1 MNLTPNQ
8 QKALNINKHICVT
21 AGAGSGKTTV
31 LVQRYLEILR
41 SGKATPRQIVAITF
55 TKKAAAEI
63 KARIIKELHDDRNRD
78 IREKC
83 IEEMNTAPISTIH
96 SFCARIL
103 REYPFDAKI
112 PASFT
117 IIEGIEQRLLLQK
130 VIKSTFDNIVSKTEN
145 PFYTHIEYCLYRT
158 RNKQYLID
166 LLSRMVNE
174 RSTIELLRQTVHE
187 NINNTEIPQ
196 VWYDIFNA
204 SILTENQLSEFLD
217 CLHTILQIARGS
229 KVDRI
234 IELKQQIK
242 TLSVQNGDTKI
253 LRELLI
259 EIAPLITTKEN
270 KIAKMHLIGT
280 RVDTSEIEEEIN
292 LVVAIAK
299 KIKLAPVYD
308 DNTAF
313 ETDDEFLYKISQSLL
328 QLYELILKNY
338 QEMKFTQGKLDNED
352 LQLKT
357 VNLLKNVETVSQN
370 IRGQYEYYM
379 IDEYQDTN
387 ELQYEL
393 VNLLTNNLNESNL
406 FIVGDPKQSIYG
418 FRGADVRVF
427 DETKQKI
434 VEHNGEVIS
443 LQENYR
449 SLRDIVGFVNYFF
462 EKQFGGVFEN
472 EFEVIYEPLNKA
484 RSAAGNG
491 AVEIILRQ
499 DEDEAPESVFI
510 AQKIKSMID
519 SKEEI
524 WERGED
530 SIEFSRPI
538 KYGDITILIR
548 ARSHLP
554 IIEVA
559 LNEFGIPYLTSGGIG
574 FYQRQEIYD
583 IWNYL
588 HFLISPE
595 KNNTSLIGVL
605 RGPAFGISD
614 VEIYEISQVGK
625 DSFWE
630 NTVKYET
637 PTDRLHHAIST
648 LRNHLQTAQ
657 RMRLNRLIQT
667 IVHDTGMIGA
677 IKSGNK
683 GEQKWANYQK
693 LLELA
698 GTYDG
703 DETGNLLNE
712 FVEYLDILITDEPL
726 EGDAPVE
733 DSSSAVKIM
742 TIHSAKGKEF
752 PVVILPSLDRLSP
765 QAREPFIDDELG
777 IGFSPLRPEKEYN
790 KTEPDIVSVM
800 KNRQNLKDRAEEK
813 RVLYVGVTRAKDRL
827 ILSGSINNKG
837 KSRNKMQDIIDHLE
851 YSNEND
857 IKELNVELDVYS
869 MEGPIQ
875 ERFQQKI
882 RFIKQVDWIDDI
894 EPLPIDETTDTFPE
908 LPYDEI
914 EINNFSSTYTIHE
927 LAAYGQCP
935 LRHYLEY
942 VLKMSPLCGNQ
953 VSEETLTFEEQNDIL
968 LASEIGEVIVLSQ
981 ISLSNQQIHFNLD
994 GHIISGRLN
1003 KLVKTESEIWHGIIM
1018 ITENTENLNIFSHE
1032 MELYGLLLHSHYPN
1046 QQTINITLYSSYHN
1060 RHIEHSFTISELNE
1074 LRLGWIGKISNLQ
1087 HENYTKN
1094 LEHCNYCPYSDS
1106 EGNCMVNEP

>member
-8 QKALNINKHICVT
+8 QKALNIDKHICVT
-21 AGAGSGKTTV
+21 AGAGSGKTSV

-41 SGKATPRQIVAITF
+41 SGNATPRQIVAITF

-63 KARIIKELHDDRNRD
+63 KARIIEELHDDRNRD
-78 IREKC
+78 IRENC

-145 PFYTHIEYCLYRT
+145 PLYSHIEYCLYRT
-158 RNKQYLID
+158 RNRQYLID

-174 RSTIELLRQTVHE
+174 RSTIELLRESVYE

-196 VWYDIFNA
+196 VWHDIFNA
-204 SILTENQLSEFLD
+204 AILTENELSDFLD

-234 IELKQQIK
+234 IELKQQIE
-242 TLSVQNGDTKI
+242 TLSVQNGDSEEQRRLLNDI
-253 LRELLI
+253 AELV
-259 EIAPLITTKEN
+259 TTTTN
-270 KIAKMHLIGT
+270 TIAKRDLIGSK
-280 RVDTSEIEEEIN
+280 VDTTEIDDEIN
-292 LVVAIAK
+292 LVVETAK
-299 KIKLAPVYD
+299 KIKSAVVYD
-308 DNTAF
+308 DNTNF
-313 ETDDEFLYKISQSLL
+313 ETDDEFLYKLSQSLL
-328 QLYELILKNY
+328 PLYELILKNY

-352 LQLKT
+352 LQLRT
-357 VNLLKNVETVSQN
+357 VNLLKNVETVSQK
-370 IRGQYEYYM
+370 IRRQYQYYM

-387 ELQYEL
+387 QLQYEL

-434 VEHNGEVIS
+434 EAHNGEVIS

-449 SLRDIVGFVNYFF
+449 SLRDVIGFVNYFF
-462 EKQFGGVFEN
+462 EKQFEGVFEN

-484 RSAAGNG
+484 RVAAGNG
-491 AVEIILRQ
+491 AVEIILRKE
-499 DEDEAPESVFI
+499 EDEIPESVFI

-530 SIEFSRPI
+530 NNELPRPI
-538 KYGDITILIR
+538 EYGDITILIR
-548 ARSHLP
+548 ARRHLP

-588 HFLISPE
+588 HFLINPE
-595 KNNTSLIGVL
+595 RNNTSLIGVL

-625 DSFWE
+625 DSLWE
-630 NTVKYET
+630 NTIKYET
-637 PTDRLHHAIST
+637 PTDRLIYAIST
-648 LRNHLQTAQ
+648 LRNHLQIAQ

-698 GTYDG
+698 GIYDG

-712 FVEYLDILITDEPL
+712 FVEYLDILISDEPS

-752 PVVILPSLDRLSP
+752 PIVILPSLDRLGP
-765 QAREPFIDDELG
+765 TAKEPFIDGELG

-790 KTEPDIVSVM
+790 KTESVIVSVM

-813 RVLYVGVTRAKDRL
+813 RVLYVGVTRARDRL
-827 ILSGSINNKG
+827 ILSGSINKEG
-837 KSRNKMQDIIDHLE
+837 KSKNKMQDIIDNLE
-851 YSNEND
+851 FSNDDMIELPA
-857 IKELNVELDVYS
+857 ELNVYT
-869 MEGPIQ
+869 EGKSIQNLFQLKIPI
-875 ERFQQKI
+875 F
-882 RFIKQVDWIDDI
+882 KQIDRIDDSVPISI
-894 EPLPIDETTDTFPE
+894 EESADTFPE

-927 LAAYGQCP
+927 LATYGQCP
-935 LRHYLEY
+935 LRYYLEY
-942 VLKMSPLCGNQ
+942 VLKMTPLSGDLT
-953 VSEETLTFEEQNDIL
+953 SEETQTFEEQNDIL
-968 LASEIGEVIVLSQ
+968 LTSEIGQVISSSL

-994 GHIISGRLN
+994 GHIISGRLD
-1003 KLVKTESEIWHGIIM
+1003 KLVKIKSGIWHGIKI
-1018 ITENTENLNIFSHE
+1018 IAEQAENLNVFSTE

-1046 QQTINITLYSSYHN
+1046 QQTINIAFYSSHHN
-1060 RHIEHSFTISELNE
+1060 RHLEQSFAITDLNE
-1074 LRLGWIGKISNLQ
+1074 LRVRWIRKISNLQ
-1087 HENYTKN
+1087 NEDYTKN

-1106 EGNCMVNEP
+1106 EGNCIVDGP